1 MHAAQRRAVEQMT
14 PALVELARMIE
25 GAHQLAEGDPAVTA
39 LLSCADATLT
49 DVCELWAIVADPSDP
64 ADALAS
70 LDVGPGVGQ
79 LDVLG
84 FDADGLEIRP
94 SGAVGRWT
102 HDGSGAPPAG
112 VVVDPDRGVWVP
124 GDELTPGEVVE

>member
-1 MHAAQRRAVEQMT
+1 MHAAQRRAVEQMA

-49 DVCELWAIVADPSDP
+49 DVCELWAIVAEPTDP

-70 LDVGPGVGQ
+70 

-94 SGAVGRWT
+94 SGAVGRWA

-124 GDELTPGEVVE
+124 GDELTPGEVVA

>member
-1 MHAAQRRAVEQMT
+1 MHAAQRRAVEQMA

-70 LDVGPGVGQ
+70 LGVGPEVGHADPA
-79 LDVLG
+79 DVLG

-124 GDELTPGEVVE
+124 GGEVVE